1 MCIYYVFVEPN
12 RAFVQ
17 FYKVFKDV
25 VVNINFSSSKV
36 DVEIC
41 QRRTML
47 NLNRF
52 LLMFLIV
59 STSNILVSNA
69 ADATFDKY
77 LESLIQ

>member
-47 NLNRF
+47 NSYRFMNATF
-52 LLMFLIV
+52 LLMFFIV
-59 STSNILVSNA
+59 STLNNSTLREVFTA
-69 ADATFDKY
+69 LK
-77 LESLIQ
+77 

>member
-1 MCIYYVFVEPN
+1 MCIYNVFVESN
-12 RAFVQ
+12 RASMQ

-47 NLNRF
+47 NP
-52 LLMFLIV
+52 
-59 STSNILVSNA
+59 
-69 ADATFDKY
+69 K
-77 LESLIQ
+77 